1 MPSINPSPDQ
11 LAAFTAKV
19 ADDTPLLMLN
29 LLRFQAQ
36 ASYASGSSQ
45 TPCSGREAY
54 ARYSQT
60 ALRKVRG
67 VGGEVQVMAAAQAA
81 LIAPADEQWDELLLV
96 RYPSKAA
103 FLSMLADPGD
113 PPATQPPPAPPARPP
128 PDRPPA
134 GLTAGWQARLVP

>member
-1 MPSINPSPDQ
+1 MPSINPSPAQ
-11 LAAFTAKV
+11 LAAFSAAV

-36 ASYASGSSQ
+36 ASYSSGSSHI
-45 TPCSGREAY
+45 PCSGREAY

-81 LIAPADEQWDELLLV
+81 LIAPEGEQWDELLLV

-103 FLSMLADPGD
+103 FLSMLADPEYRA
-113 PPATQPPPAPPARPP
+113 ATEHR
-128 PDRPPA
+128 
-134 GLTAGWQARLVP
+134 TAALADSRLIATTPR

>member
-1 MPSINPSPDQ
+1 MPSINPSPAQ
-11 LAAFTAKV
+11 LAAFSAAV
-19 ADDTPLLMLN
+19 ADDKPLLMLN

-36 ASYASGSSQ
+36 ASYPSGSSH

-81 LIAPADEQWDELLLV
+81 LIAPEGEQWDELLLV

-103 FLSMLADPGD
+103 FLSMLADPEYRA
-113 PPATQPPPAPPARPP
+113 ATEHR
-128 PDRPPA
+128 
-134 GLTAGWQARLVP
+134 TAALADSRLIATTPR

>member
-1 MPSINPSPDQ
+1 MPSINPSPAQ

-29 LLRFQAQ
+29 LLRFQPQ
-36 ASYASGSSQ
+36 ASYASGSSHA
-45 TPCSGREAY
+45 PCSGREAY

-103 FLSMLADPGD
+103 FLSMLADPEYRA
-113 PPATQPPPAPPARPP
+113 ATEHR
-128 PDRPPA
+128 
-134 GLTAGWQARLVP
+134 TAALADSRLIATTPR